1 MPEYVGVRKLTDCK
15 RLFIITFL
23 YHHCP
28 LTLQAGDI
36 NRATEVISNMKA
48 LGIPAS
54 ENIFNSLIVCHGKA
68 G

>member
-1 MPEYVGVRKLTDCK
+1 MFYLDTPFL
-15 RLFIITFL
+15 IIIV
-23 YHHCP
+23 CE
-28 LTLQAGDI
+28 QAGDI

-54 ENIFNSLIVCHGKA
+54 ENVFNSLIICHGKA